1 MDHFFQ
7 FTLPVPLKPP
17 EEIFPVLLGHIVLL
31 DQALLLFLIQK
42 AFLINLV
49 NILQKSVGRE
59 KNQVIAMPLS
69 RDFMQIAGDVI
80 VFLPSP
86 PGITARHIPSDKKP
100 FPARIKGGLG
110 INLIIL
116 SVTAKQPLI
125 ILDGKKGG
133 GKENRACRPVHTLL
147 QIDRRIDTEQLQQK
161 FPVFSQEFRI
171 DHIVVV
177 QPVIDIQKMGQKEIE
192 FQNFFPYRA
201 LVMLLQP
208 ASHGL

>member
-1 MDHFFQ
+1 MDHLFQ
-7 FTLPVPLKPP
+7 LTLPVPLKPP

-86 PGITARHIPSDKKP
+86 PGITARHIPSNKKP
-100 FPARIKGGLG
+100 FPARVKGGLG

-116 SVTAKQPLI
+116 FVTAEQPLI
-125 ILDGKKGG
+125 ILDGKKCS
-133 GKENRACRPVHTLL
+133 GKENRARRPAHTLL
-147 QIDRRIDTEQLQQK
+147 QIDRRINTEQLQQE

-177 QPVIDIQKMGQKEIE
+177 QPVVDIQKMGQKEIK

-208 ASHGL
+208 ASHGF